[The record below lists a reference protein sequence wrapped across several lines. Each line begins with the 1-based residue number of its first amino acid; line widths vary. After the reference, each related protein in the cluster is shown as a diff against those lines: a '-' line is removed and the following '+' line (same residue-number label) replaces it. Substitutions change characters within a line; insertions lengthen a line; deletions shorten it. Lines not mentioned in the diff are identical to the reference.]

1 MLGREA
7 HVDPRRGFRL
17 KSSWD
22 SEGGAVSVRFDL
34 DSFFGARRQRL
45 RESALNG
52 NPRVGYVLSAWPR
65 LSETFIVN
73 QVVGIERL
81 GVGLQIV
88 AVTRRADALDRLLL
102 SAELRERLALAA
114 RAKIEACFSVE
125 KTSAQLVSLF
135 RQGRGR

>member
-1 MLGREA
+1 MDL
-7 HVDPRRGFRL
+7 RRGFRL
-17 KSSWD
+17 KAAGTRRAELCPFGLIWIAF
-22 SEGGAVSVRFDL
+22 SELAG
-34 DSFFGARRQRL
+34 QRL

-65 LSETFIVN
+65 LLETFIVD